1 MIRLH
6 CQSIFLVL
14 TALLYLPSYALAAP
28 TVLTFDDINTGGNVV
43 PMPAGYGFVNWA
55 ANIGVWGE
63 SQPPYN
69 PQSSPNRVLFNLHG
83 EGGVAESLVTFNSG
97 AKIFDG
103 AYFSGYN
110 NVQFKLYSGATLVAM
125 SSALDLGNIGSGP
138 TFLASGYAGPVD
150 SVGIVGNR
158 GAFAMDNFTFEVPVP
173 EPSTIAPLGIAA
185 ISLLG
190 YRRAKSRG

>member
-1 MIRLH
+1 MMRLH
-6 CQSIFLVL
+6 RRSIFLLL

-28 TVLTFDDINTGGNVV
+28 TVLTFDDISAGSGVV

-55 ANIGVWGE
+55 ANIGVWGA

-69 PQSSPNRVLFNLHG
+69 PQSSPNRVLFNLHSESG
-83 EGGVAESLVTFNSG
+83 IAESLVTFNSG

-138 TFLASGYAGPVD
+138 TFLPSGYASPID

-173 EPSTIAPLGIAA
+173 EPSTFALLGIGA
-185 ISLLG
+185 IALLG
-190 YRRAKSRG
+190 YRKAKSHA